1 MQPYSLE
8 QCSGEIHSTESIPAA
23 THSER
28 ITVPTI
34 ITVSGEAELRHSP
47 ERATA
52 QLSVGFEGPVREQ
65 VLASSTELHGEV
77 SAQLTALLASD
88 DGPVTAWSSEQLRVW
103 GQRPWSQNGEQLPVV
118 YHSAASVTATFTD
131 FAALSDWLGAASLR
145 EGVTVHGI
153 EWALNEET
161 KRELT
166 REAQQLAVGVAR
178 VKAENFAQSLGLGSL
193 TPLALSDPG
202 LLGDENRPM
211 PMMAMADSVNL
222 RSSGAAGGAQFSPEE
237 IVVSAAVHARFSAS

>member
-8 QCSGEIHSTESIPAA
+8 QQPKEIHSAA
-23 THSER
+23 TTIRRRTVER
-28 ITVPTI
+28 TPVPTI
-34 ITVSGEAELRHSP
+34 ITVSGDAELKHSP

-52 QLSVGFEGPVREQ
+52 QLSVGFEGPVRER
-65 VLASSTELHGEV
+65 VLASSTELHGAV
-77 SAQLTALLASD
+77 SEQLAALLAA
-88 DGPVTAWSSEQLRVW
+88 DGGPLTAWSTEQLRVW

-131 FAALSDWLGAASLR
+131 FAALSDWLGATSLR

-153 EWALNEET
+153 DWALHEET
-161 KRELT
+161 RRELT
-166 REAQQLAVGVAR
+166 REAQQLAVGAALA
-178 VKAENFAQSLGLGSL
+178 KAENFAQSLGLGSL

-211 PMMAMADSVNL
+211 PMMAVADSVSL
-222 RSSGAAGGAQFSPEE
+222 RSRGAAGGAQFSPEE

>member
-8 QCSGEIHSTESIPAA
+8 QQPKEIHSAA
-23 THSER
+23 TTIRRRTVER
-28 ITVPTI
+28 TPVPTI
-34 ITVSGEAELRHSP
+34 ITVSGDAELKHSP

-52 QLSVGFEGPVREQ
+52 QLSVGFEGPVRER
-65 VLASSTELHGEV
+65 VLASSTELHGAV
-77 SAQLTALLASD
+77 SEQLAALLAA
-88 DGPVTAWSSEQLRVW
+88 DGGPLTAWSTEQLRVW

-131 FAALSDWLGAASLR
+131 FAALSEWLGAASLL

-153 EWALNEET
+153 DWALHEET
-161 KRELT
+161 TQQLT
-166 REAQQLAVGVAR
+166 REAQQLAVRAAL
-178 VKAENFAQSLGLGSL
+178 VKAENFAQSLGLGAL

-211 PMMAMADSVNL
+211 PMMAVADSVSL
-222 RSSGAAGGAQFSPEE
+222 RSRGAAGGAQFSPEE